1 MKHVYLLLLL
11 FLTITT
17 AQAQIVNI
25 PDANFKAKLLNHNP
39 VIDTNGDGEIQVSEA
54 EAVTG
59 ILNIS
64 YNSFEEKITNM
75 TGIEAFVN
83 ITDLYFTFQM
93 VSNIDLSN
101 NLKLKK
107 LDCSG
112 NVLTSLNV
120 SNNVLLTDL
129 YCPVNK
135 LTSLDLS
142 SNTELINLKFGNNLL
157 ETIDLSKNLY
167 LTELN
172 CYSNRLSA
180 LDVSNNILLKSLYCV
195 SSDLVS
201 LDLSKNTL
209 LDKLDCSNNKLT
221 ALDLSQNKALTIL
234 SCYSNKLT
242 ALDLSN
248 NTSLSKLE
256 CKANYLTSLDVSN
269 NVLLYHLD
277 ISGNNFS
284 GIDLSQLTK
293 LIILFFDGNR
303 ISQIDLS
310 KNTKLQTL
318 HCDDNLLKEIDLS
331 NKTGLNY
338 LKIRRNLVTTLD
350 LSDSPN
356 LRNIFASQN
365 YFLKNVNLKS
375 MDFLYYNSQIDFLKC
390 PNLETICVND
400 ADIAALY
407 YRTLIDP
414 HAVFVE
420 DCSLSNVDYNLIQG
434 VLTLDENNNGCDG
447 VDPIIPNILIKS
459 TDGTNKF
466 ATLTDTNGTYSIP
479 VLDKTYETTP
489 QGLFSQGNIS
499 INPTSYTTTFTGF
512 SNTETADFCINFN
525 QNSYDLNV
533 KLIPI
538 IPARPGFDTI
548 YQLVYENLGVTVDS
562 GSIIL
567 TFDDTMQSF
576 VSASPAEDAS
586 TSNTIT
592 FNFTNLKPFEK
603 RVINVTM
610 NTFTPPTVNGDDIL
624 NFVATIT
631 PTELDVT
638 PEDNTYIL
646 AQTVVNSFDPND
658 KQVLQ
663 GTEITVDETGNY
675 LDYIIRFQ
683 NTGTASAINVA
694 ITDVLT
700 PRLDWDSIKIIS
712 ASHPY
717 STRITNGNFVEFIFN
732 INLPAEQEDE
742 PASHGFIAFKINP
755 RSTVVIGDII
765 SGNASIYFD
774 YNAPIITNSVS
785 TTVVENTLS
794 INKNELEASLRIYP
808 NPATTELNIKVSKD
822 VKVNKV
828 SFYSVTG
835 KLLFSTLKTSSNYD
849 LTNFKSGIYFVKVET
864 NKGVVNKKIIKK

>member
-17 AQAQIVNI
+17 AQAQILNI

-39 VIDTNGDGEIQVSEA
+39 VIDTNGDGEIQITEA
-54 EAVTG
+54 ENFAGAIDVGNDSQTPDE
-59 ILNIS
+59 L
-64 YNSFEEKITNM
+64 KIMDM
-75 TGIEAFVN
+75 TGIEAFIN
-83 ITDLYFTFQM
+83 ITALWFDYNKVQ
-93 VSNIDLSN
+93 NIE
-101 NLKLKK
+101 
-107 LDCSG
+107 
-112 NVLTSLNV
+112 LTYNTLL
-120 SNNVLLTDL
+120 NNVN
-129 YCPVNK
+129 CSNNK

-142 SNTELINLKFGNNLL
+142 KNPLLMTLRCSVNLLQSINLSNSTELTHLWCSDNLL
-157 ETIDLSKNLY
+157 ETIDLSSATKLF
-167 LTELN
+167 LFI
-172 CYSNRLSA
+172 SSGNRFTTIDL
-180 LDVSNNILLKSLYCV
+180 SNNLQLE
-195 SSDLVS
+195 
-201 LDLSKNTL
+201 TL
-209 LDKLDCSNNKLT
+209 WCTGGMLT
-221 ALDLSQNKALTIL
+221 S
-234 SCYSNKLT
+234 
-242 ALDLSN
+242 LDLSN
-248 NTSLSKLE
+248 NAFLAST
-256 CKANYLTSLDVSN
+256 
-269 NVLLYHLD
+269 LLY
-277 ISGNNFS
+277 N
-284 GIDLSQLTK
+284 
-293 LIILFFDGNR
+293 
-303 ISQIDLS
+303 
-310 KNTKLQTL
+310 
-318 HCDDNLLKEIDLS
+318 
-331 NKTGLNY
+331 
-338 LKIRRNLVTTLD
+338 
-350 LSDSPN
+350 
-356 LRNIFASQN
+356 N
-365 YFLKNVNLKS
+365 YFLKTVNITNRQMS
-375 MDFLYYNSQIDFLKC
+375 VYNNFSVRLEKC
-390 PNLETICVND
+390 PNLETVCVDNVNS
-400 ADIAALY
+400 ALKSSY
-407 YRTLIDP
+407 FIDP
-414 HAVFVE
+414 HAVLVE
-420 DCSLSNVDYNLIQG
+420 DCSVSTVDYNTIQG

-447 VDPIIPNILIKS
+447 ADPIIPNILIKS
-459 TDGTNKF
+459 TDGTNTF

-479 VLDKTYETTP
+479 VVAKTYETTP

-732 INLPAEQEDE
+732 NINLPAEQEDE
-742 PASHGFIAFKINP
+742 PASHGFIAFKIKP